1 MATFDSTAFARD
13 TLLESYT
20 RADVE
25 LHRVDLAVPSYVG
38 HLFVNRPDADRDTPL
53 DHDEGYL
60 GSFSV
65 FGKVDCWGETDEHC
79 APPRGGRFDHR
90 RSPPRYGKIRVRTPD
105 GLLRRL
111 AEEAEG
117 ELTLNVVAVLPAR
130 EDYKD
135 YEPADVL
142 RFDRLSI
149 VTYA

>member
-1 MATFDSTAFARD
+1 MATFDSPGFARD
-13 TLLESYT
+13 TLLEGYG

-25 LHRVDLAVPSYVG
+25 LHRVDLAVPSYEGRVF
-38 HLFVNRPDADRDTPL
+38 LNRPDADRDTPL
-53 DHDEGYL
+53 DHDKGYL

-79 APPRGGRFDHR
+79 EQPDGGRFDRR
-90 RSPPRYGKIRVRTPD
+90 RSPTRYGKIRIRTPE

-111 AEEAEG
+111 AGEADG
-117 ELTLNVVAVLPAR
+117 EMTLNVVAVLPAR

-135 YEPADVL
+135 YDPADVL
-142 RFDRLSI
+142 RFDRVSI